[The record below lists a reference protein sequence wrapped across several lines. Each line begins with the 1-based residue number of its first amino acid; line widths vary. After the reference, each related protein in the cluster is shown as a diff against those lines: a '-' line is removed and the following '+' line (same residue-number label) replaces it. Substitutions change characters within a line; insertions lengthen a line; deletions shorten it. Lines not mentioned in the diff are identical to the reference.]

1 MTNIATS
8 AASKCEVKNLSR
20 SANLAGQQGAVLLT
34 GLVLL
39 FVVTLFGV
47 SGMQS
52 VTLDERIVSNM
63 QSATMAFH
71 GAEAGLSNCEA
82 NVQAQLGKVYSY
94 GSFPAGW
101 WEDEVNF
108 WNGTGTATNFVG
120 QVVAPPRC
128 VIEFIGDG
136 AASAELSYAPT
147 SSASSRPTYRVT
159 AFSKGADVAT
169 EAILESVFICPGG
182 CVTGAQVEQYGSG
195 S

>member
-1 MTNIATS
+1 GP
-8 AASKCEVKNLSR
+8 AS
-20 SANLAGQQGAVLLT
+20 QQGAVLLT

-52 VTLDERIVSNM
+52 ITLDERIVSNM
-63 QSATMAFH
+63 QSATLAFH

-82 NVQAQLGKVYSY
+82 NVQAQVGKVYGY

-101 WEDEVNF
+101 WEDEANF
-108 WNGTGTATNFVG
+108 WNSAGELTNFVG
-120 QVVAPPRC
+120 EVVAPPRC
-128 VIEFIGDG
+128 VIEYIGDG
-136 AASAELSYAPT
+136 AASAELNYAPT
-147 SSASSRPTYRVT
+147 NEASSRPTYRVT
-159 AFSKGADVAT
+159 AFSKGADPAT

-182 CVTGAQVEQYGSG
+182 CVTGAEVEQYGTG